1 MMREKNN
8 DAGYKL
14 YMYNVFEEEKSRKK
28 MIVSDNPI
36 IVNNVWDSDSGAEA
50 EQDMKHFF
58 VGNFIEISIPEKNSL
73 LGHYFPVFLSFW
85 ASHWSGRCCTP

>member
-1 MMREKNN
+1 
-8 DAGYKL
+8 
-14 YMYNVFEEEKSRKK
+14 

-36 IVNNVWDSDSGAEA
+36 IVNNVLDSDSGAES
-50 EQDMKHFF
+50 EQYMKHFF